1 MKIQGHHPK
10 LTGQEQSSQVDRT
23 QKDAAR
29 IKQDQFTGA
38 KQALKS
44 DSSNLTIGKMR
55 QKINLEPDINA
66 DKVKALKDRI
76 KSGTY
81 KVDTAKL
88 AANLLKDSS
97 IEDL

>member
-10 LTGQEQSSQVDRT
+10 LTGQEQSAQVDRT

-29 IKQDQFTGA
+29 IKPDQLKGA

-66 DKVKALKDRI
+66 DKVKALRERI
-76 KSGTY
+76 KSGSY

-88 AANLLKDSS
+88 AANLMRDSS
-97 IEDL
+97 IEDI